1 MSCQGGPLKKVP
13 LASTISTLTL
23 IKLVSIYM
31 YVHNNLNKWHK
42 VTIQGLQLNAIC
54 QQRRHKGVFVVT
66 KPHSPHLFPLF

>member
-1 MSCQGGPLKKVP
+1 
-13 LASTISTLTL
+13 
-23 IKLVSIYM
+23 M